1 MYVCMFVWSGIV
13 EMKSLPFFHGVDWDQ
28 LLNKQ
33 IKMPYIPNLTS
44 EADISFFETTFTKE
58 R

>member
-1 MYVCMFVWSGIV
+1 MCIGIV
-13 EMKSLPFFHGVDWDQ
+13 EMRSLPFFHGVDWDQ

-33 IKMPYIPNLTS
+33 IKMPYIPNLAS
-44 EADISFFETTFTKE
+44 DADISFFETTFTKE